1 MHTNQ
6 RLLHEMLERVNA
18 FGSAHAKDFPAGTI
32 GHQMFA
38 TVGGCVRDVVARR
51 PGTRQTSPR
60 GARVESAGPKVL
72 WAFAAIRR
80 TARAIAFDAPGF
92 DRPFRLPRGNGAP
105 RLIVASRVLE
115 TAASKSAAEFIAHGL
130 PQTFLDDLAGRID
143 GLERAVRASRDSRF
157 ARRSAVTGIKA
168 SLKAGLRAVQRLDA
182 VVPNVLGTD
191 SAAMAAWRRAR
202 RVERPVRRRTDAREA
217 GAGSAVSESPERRQA
232 RLTVHLFDPPRRHA
246 GPVAHGLCG
255 PRCGLVVVT

>member
-38 TVGGCVRDVVARR
+38 TVGGCVQDVVSQATRHASERR
-51 PGTRQTSPR
+51 R
-60 GARVESAGPKVL
+60 GAPASRARARKVL
-72 WAFAAIRR
+72 WDLIAAIRR

-105 RLIVASRVLE
+105 RLIVASRALE

-130 PQTFLDDLAGRID
+130 PPTFLDDLAGRID
-143 GLERAVRASRDSRF
+143 GLERAVRASRESRF
-157 ARRSAVTGIKA
+157 ARRSAVTGIRA

-217 GAGSAVSESPERRQA
+217 GAGIGRSPSRQSD
-232 RLTVHLFDPPRRHA
+232 VRHA
-246 GPVAHGLCG
+246 
-255 PRCGLVVVT
+255 

>member
-1 MHTNQ
+1 MNTNEI
-6 RLLHEMLERVNA
+6 RLHEMLERVNA

-38 TVGGCVRDVVARR
+38 TVGGCVRDVVRQATGHASERR
-51 PGTRQTSPR
+51 R
-60 GARVESAGPKVL
+60 GAAASRARARKALWVL
-72 WAFAAIRR
+72 LAAIRR

-105 RLIVASRVLE
+105 RLLAASRALE

-130 PQTFLDDLAGRID
+130 PPTFLDDLAGRID
-143 GLERAVRASRDSRF
+143 GLERAVRESRESRF
-157 ARRSAVTGIKA
+157 ARRSAVTGIRA

-191 SAAMAAWRRAR
+191 PAAMAAWRRAR
-202 RVERPVRRRTDAREA
+202 RVERPVRRRTDACEA
-217 GAGSAVSESPERRQA
+217 GAGIGRSPSRQSDVRQA
-232 RLTVHLFDPPRRHA
+232 
-246 GPVAHGLCG
+246 
-255 PRCGLVVVT
+255 